1 MLDSSSSG
9 AARLTKDRRTR
20 SQAWQLAGPFSGIV
34 AVVASWLIAVR
45 KIRILGEELGAEMP
59 ALVNVL
65 VDHGGVITTIA
76 VLIATVGIIA
86 LQWVRRP
93 AVRNG
98 ISLVTSLILF
108 VLFIWDI
115 VVFWLIYVATLDG
128 VG

>member
-1 MLDSSSSG
+1 MMVGPLVG
-9 AARLTKDRRTR
+9 GHFVGCR
-20 SQAWQLAGPFSGIV
+20 SYNPWCAGPFSGIV

-98 ISLVTSLILF
+98 ISLVTSLILS
-108 VLFIWDI
+108 VRL
-115 VVFWLIYVATLDG
+115 TR
-128 VG
+128 

>member
-1 MLDSSSSG
+1 
-9 AARLTKDRRTR
+9 
-20 SQAWQLAGPFSGIV
+20 
-34 AVVASWLIAVR
+34 
-45 KIRILGEELGAEMP
+45 MP

-115 VVFWLIYVATLDG
+115 VVFWLIYVAALDG